1 MSEIHTP
8 ISLTSQAR
16 STLKGAAHSL
26 RPVVLIGD
34 QGLTP
39 AVLKEIDLALNAHEL
54 IKVRAGSQERDDRNT
69 MLTQICDE
77 LGCAPVHH
85 LGKTLILYRPGK
97 KGLYSVAIGLA
108 PAKEPRT
115 SRKANEPHTPKKLAA
130 QGKKIVRKSTGK
142 TVSKTT
148 AKSDGA
154 VRATRIS
161 DSDKPTLRAFSAER
175 AEPSS
180 KPKRPASA
188 GKPGSRSRT
197 PAKKSVRSAL
207 SLRAGARR
215 GAK

>member
-1 MSEIHTP
+1 MSETHTP

-16 STLKGAAHSL
+16 SALRGAAHSL

-39 AVLKEIDLALNAHEL
+39 AVLKEIELALNAHEL
-54 IKVRAGSQERDDRNT
+54 IKVRAGSQEREERNE

-77 LGCAPVHH
+77 LACAPIHH

-97 KGLYSVAIGLA
+97 KGLYSVAAGIA
-108 PAKEPRT
+108 VAKEPRT
-115 SRKANEPHTPKKLAA
+115 TRKANEPHTPKKLAA
-130 QGKKIVRKSTGK
+130 QGKKATRKTTGK
-142 TVSKTT
+142 TGAARTE
-148 AKSDGA
+148 AKNSL
-154 VRATRIS
+154 
-161 DSDKPTLRAFSAER
+161 DKPSIKAFSAER
-175 AEPSS
+175 SNT

-188 GKPGSRSRT
+188 GKPGSRLRA
-197 PAKKSVRSAL
+197 PAKKSARSAL

>member
-1 MSEIHTP
+1 MSESHTP

-16 STLKGAAHSL
+16 SALRGAAHSL
-26 RPVVLIGD
+26 RPVVLVGD

-54 IKVRAGSQERDDRNT
+54 IKVRAGSQEREERNE
-69 MLTQICDE
+69 MLAQICEE

-97 KGLYSVAIGLA
+97 KGLYSVAAGIA
-108 PAKEPRT
+108 VAKEPRT
-115 SRKANEPHTPKKLAA
+115 TRKASEPHTPKKLAA
-130 QGKKIVRKSTGK
+130 QGKKAPRKSAGK
-142 TVSKTT
+142 AGTDRTTT
-148 AKSDGA
+148 AS
-154 VRATRIS
+154 R
-161 DSDKPTLRAFSAER
+161 SDKPSIKAFSAER
-175 AEPSS
+175 ANAGN

-188 GKPGSRSRT
+188 GKPGSKLRT
-197 PAKKSVRSAL
+197 PAKKSARSAL